1 MNNPLAQVLSAA
13 IRAVEG
19 LDFRYALV
27 GGLALAARGGIRATR
42 AVDLFVAIPDQ
53 GRPRL
58 QAALEAEGFHVPALE
73 EELTAMGV
81 FRSRHRGAGLFLDIF
96 NAVGELGD
104 AILDHCTP
112 VQLATL
118 SVATARAEEIAVLK
132 VFSDRPRDTDDLRRL
147 LTASLGS
154 FDLAYVRKWAV
165 ALDASLR
172 SDEVS
177 KRLDDAIATVGI
189 R

>member
-1 MNNPLAQVLSAA
+1 MNNQLAQVLSAA
-13 IRAVEG
+13 IRAVES
-19 LDFRYALV
+19 LRLRYALV
-27 GGLALAARGGIRATR
+27 GGLALAARGVTRATR
-42 AVDLFVAIPDQ
+42 DVDLFVAIPDQ

-58 QAALEAEGFHVPALE
+58 QAALEAEGFQVPALE
-73 EELTAMGV
+73 EELTTMGV

-96 NAVGELGD
+96 NAAGELGD

-112 VQLATL
+112 VQVAKL
-118 SVATARAEEIAVLK
+118 SVKTARAEEIAILK

-147 LTASLGS
+147 LAASRGS
-154 FDLAYVRKWAV
+154 LDLAYLRKWAAV
-165 ALDASLR
+165 LDASLG

-177 KRLDDAIATVGI
+177 KRLADAIATVGS